1 MVNKFYKEINVSI
14 VVLRW
19 LIFASTMLVIPLSV
33 VAQLQVMPQDQRS
46 LAEKDTQLGLEHQE
60 KNDFNQATF
69 YYSKAANTYWVYG
82 QLDKS
87 IELFTKA
94 LTMSEKLGNKNA
106 IFVLNTNLGL
116 IYTDLGR
123 YEQALSNFKSSTD
136 IARSLG
142 RTQDVAGSLLNQA
155 NIFYETD
162 KLSEALKVLNEAHTL
177 AQGLNEDRM
186 LRNIYSIYTKVYDK
200 MGNREES
207 TRYFDLFAAITRRI
221 QQEEVQRKEEEAQ
234 RMVSR
239 ATTRVREV
247 EEEKKAT
254 EQELLIRD
262 LELVQKQKVLE
273 EAERESRERLM
284 QIDRLNKEREL
295 QQALISHQRQ
305 MQKVYIAIIVMVLLF
320 SAYILYNYYE
330 KKKANLLLQQKNDE
344 ISRQNVEIQEQAQQ
358 LSELNNLK
366 DKLFSIISHDLRS
379 PLGSLV
385 TLLNLTQ
392 QGYFTEEGFKEV
404 IDELSKNVGYTSEL
418 LENLLKWAQSQMQGL
433 KVTPSYFKLHE
444 VAESKFALYSEQAQN
459 KGITLSNMIN
469 DDIMAYA
476 DSAMIELVFRN
487 LIANAIKF
495 CDSGSTI
502 MASAS
507 ILNDNV
513 LVSVTDTGT
522 GISPENLEKLFG
534 REIFSTRGTSNE
546 KGTGLGLLLCKDFV
560 NLNGGTIWAKSVH
573 GVGSEFFFTIPL
585 SEAIIIRE
593 SEPQQ
598 VIEEHS

>member
-284 QIDRLNKEREL
+284 QIDLLNKEREL

>member
-284 QIDRLNKEREL
+284 QIDLLNKEREL

-320 SAYILYNYYE
+320 SAYILYSYYE